1 MNDIKIEPG
10 ARQLMSGPPAG
21 YFLVIPQGQE
31 QEVASLATVM
41 TTVMQRWRLIT
52 AAVFGCAVVAL
63 VISLFMPKIYRA
75 KIVVAPVM
83 ESEQV
88 GASGLGTEIN
98 NELGGIASLA
108 GIDLG
113 GDARK
118 QQFLATLKSL
128 GFARD
133 FVASENLAPLLFPN
147 LWDAKS
153 GTWKPGVKIPTLS
166 AAARKFADHHRAI
179 TEDRKTGMVTVLI
192 DWTSPEL
199 AARLA
204 NRTIEM
210 VNDRLRGEAVR
221 NADLSIEYLEKELA
235 KTSMVGVQQGI
246 NALIEQQIDKSMIAN
261 VQKEYAYKI
270 IDPAITPDVKYSPQ
284 RALIACI
291 GAIAGLVF
299 SLAYVLLRRRPQGAA
314 GR

>member
-21 YFLVIPQGQE
+21 YFLVVPQGQD
-31 QEVASLATVM
+31 QDTASLATVIA
-41 TTVMQRWRLIT
+41 TVLQRWRLIT
-52 AAVFGCAVVAL
+52 AAVVICAVTAL
-63 VISLFMPKIYRA
+63 IISLFMTKTYRA

-83 ESEQV
+83 ESQEV
-88 GASGLGTEIN
+88 GASGIGSAIN

-118 QQFLATLKSL
+118 QEFLATLKSL

-133 FVASENLAPLLFPN
+133 FVVAENLTPLLFPD
-147 LWDAKS
+147 LWDAKT
-153 GTWKPGVKIPTLS
+153 GTWRPGVKVPTLG
-166 AAARKFADHHRAI
+166 AAARKFADHNRAI
-179 TEDRKTGMVTVLI
+179 TDDRKTGMVTVTI
-192 DWTSPEL
+192 DWTSPEI

-204 NRTIEM
+204 NHTIQM

-221 NADLSIEYLEKELA
+221 DANLSIQYLEKELA

-261 VQKEYAYKI
+261 VQTEYAYKV
-270 IDPAITPDVKYSPQ
+270 IDPAVPPDVKYSPQ
-284 RALIACI
+284 RALITCI

-299 SLAYVLLRRRPQGAA
+299 SLAYVLMRRPQAA
-314 GR
+314 ARH

>member
-1 MNDIKIEPG
+1 VNDIKIEPG
-10 ARQLMSGPPAG
+10 SRHLMSGPPAG

-31 QEVASLATVM
+31 QDAASLATVM
-41 TTVMQRWRLIT
+41 ATVLQRWRLVT
-52 AAVFGCAVVAL
+52 ASVVGCAVLAL

-83 ESEQV
+83 ESEEV
-88 GASGLGTEIN
+88 GASGLGSAIN

-133 FVASENLAPLLFPN
+133 FVVAENLAPLLFPK
-147 LWDAKS
+147 LWDAKA
-153 GTWKPGVKIPTLS
+153 GTWKPGVKVPTIS
-166 AAARKFADHHRAI
+166 AVARNFADHHRAI
-179 TEDRKTGMVTVLI
+179 TEDRKTGMVTVTI

-199 AARLA
+199 TSRLA
-204 NRTIEM
+204 NATIEM

-221 NADLSIEYLEKELA
+221 NADLSIDYLEKELA

-270 IDPAITPDVKYSPQ
+270 IDPAVIPDVKYSPQ
-284 RALIACI
+284 RALITCI

-299 SLAYVLLRRRPQGAA
+299 SLAYVLLRRPQAAA

>member
-21 YFLVIPQGQE
+21 YFLVVPQGQE
-31 QEVASLATVM
+31 QETASLATVVA
-41 TTVMQRWRLIT
+41 TVLQRWRLIT
-52 AAVFGCAVVAL
+52 AAVVGCAVVAL

-88 GASGLGTEIN
+88 GASGLGSAIN

-133 FVASENLAPLLFPN
+133 FVTAENLMPLLFPD
-147 LWDAKS
+147 LWDAKT
-153 GTWKPGVKIPTLS
+153 GTWRPGVKVPTLS

-179 TEDRKTGMVTVLI
+179 TEDRKTGMVTVTI

-199 AARLA
+199 TARLA
-204 NRTIEM
+204 NGTIEM

-221 NADLSIEYLEKELA
+221 NADLSIQYLYKELA
-235 KTSMVGVQQGI
+235 KTNMVGVQQGI
-246 NALIEQQIDKSMIAN
+246 NQLIEQQIDKSMIAN
-261 VQKEYAYKI
+261 VQQEYAYKI
-270 IDPAITPDVKYSPQ
+270 IDPAVTPDVKYSPQ
-284 RALIACI
+284 RALITCI

-299 SLAYVLLRRRPQGAA
+299 SLAYVLLRRTPGAH
-314 GR
+314 